1 MSSFLESSLIS
12 TVKNGHAQNR
22 PSSGY
27 QRPSTVSPSIEQSKV
42 CSASPPP
49 PPPPVSE
56 FNLTDMGIDQASLVA
71 DIVPTFDKLP
81 LDVYEKRRQEIE
93 YLRHRFVESQEQ
105 LNAFFNDYMCGKASF
120 NDIANL
126 TSQLSEK
133 ELSELETTGAVRFR
147 AIAKFEVDFAG
158 SQSPRIHRVPADA
171 FVQMTGDRADFRV
184 MPRYFEEA
192 SDYLTDDIEI
202 RQILRAVA
210 FKVRLQHSTCVDK
223 LAITLHQVVVK
234 VDNATPFHLPDGI
247 HRDGADYIVSAIPL
261 LMDGVI
267 PPLSTVYDSQ
277 VRAILE
283 THLGI
288 GQGLLHDDRSYWH
301 SVSPVVSSGGVGRRG
316 TIGLDVQIA
325 S

>member
-1 MSSFLESSLIS
+1 MSSFLESSPVS

-22 PSSGY
+22 LSSGY
-27 QRPSTVSPSIEQSKV
+27 QTPSTVNASVERSKV
-42 CSASPPP
+42 ASA

-56 FNLTDMGIDQASLVA
+56 FNLTDMGIDQANLIA

-93 YLRHRFVESQEQ
+93 YLRHHFSESQESLEH
-105 LNAFFNDYMCGKASF
+105 LNAFFNDYMCGKASL
-120 NDIANL
+120 NDLANL
-126 TSQLSEK
+126 TSLLSQK
-133 ELSELETTGAVRFR
+133 EVSELEATGAVRFR
-147 AIAKFEVDFAG
+147 AIAKFEVNFAG

-210 FKVRLQHSTCVDK
+210 FKVRLQHPVRLDK
-223 LAITLHQVVVK
+223 LAITLHQVVVR
-234 VDNATPFHLPDGI
+234 VDSATPFHLPDGI

-261 LMDGVI
+261 LMDGVV

-277 VRAILE
+277 VRPILE

-301 SVSPVVSSGGVGRRG
+301 SVSSVVSTGGSGRRG

-325 S
+325 G